1 MRSVGCVLGAAI
13 AFGTVSVLARRA
25 YEVGST
31 PVSLLGVRMLVAALM
46 LTGLAMGGS
55 SWRVHPGELAAG
67 AAAGMAFAAA
77 GLGEFEALARA
88 PAPTVVVLVFVAPVW
103 IALVAWAAGQGAPGW
118 LPASSIALI
127 LVGLALVVGVPG
139 GRAADGAAVGLA
151 LGASVMSAAF
161 FIAMGRLSG
170 RVRPWPA
177 ACMTAWAASITT
189 VLLEPTGFSRE
200 LSHRATG
207 SYGLAIG
214 ALTACGLALLAT
226 GLQGNSALWASAVI
240 GVEPLVAAGLAWPI
254 LGETLSATQLA
265 GAAGVL
271 LGVTA
276 ISLLSGRE
284 PPATAATDRTRRRPP
299 GSRPPPRP
307 ARNARRRQ

>member
-25 YEVGST
+25 YEAGST
-31 PVSLLGVRMLVAALM
+31 PVSLLGVRMLVAALL
-46 LTGLAMGGS
+46 LTGLAMRGG

-103 IALVAWAAGQGAPGW
+103 IALAAWAAGRGAPGW
-118 LPASSIALI
+118 LPAFAIALI

-139 GRAADGAAVGLA
+139 GRAADGAAVALA

-161 FIAMGRLSG
+161 FVAMGRLSG
-170 RVRPWPA
+170 RVTPWRA
-177 ACMTAWAASITT
+177 ACMAAWAASITT
-189 VLLEPTGFSRE
+189 LLLEPTGFGRE

-214 ALTACGLALLAT
+214 ALTACGLALLASGPT
-226 GLQGNSALWASAVI
+226 SELGPLGFSRHRRRAALRS
-240 GVEPLVAAGLAWPI
+240 GAGLA
-254 LGETLSATQLA
+254 
-265 GAAGVL
+265 
-271 LGVTA
+271 
-276 ISLLSGRE
+276 
-284 PPATAATDRTRRRPP
+284 RPW
-299 GSRPPPRP
+299 RD
-307 ARNARRRQ
+307 ARRDSAGGCGGRSARGERDFGAQRSRASCVRRH